1 MKILAASKRFGEL
14 IIMTVSNLGSRRR
27 LPNRPGNVLILGDQS
42 NISVKWIDN
51 QTLAVYH
58 DSDHTYKKL
67 KRVDSVSI
75 LYEKNSILSNMLS
88 DKIAAL

>member
-42 NISVKWIDN
+42 NISVK
-51 QTLAVYH
+51 
-58 DSDHTYKKL
+58 
-67 KRVDSVSI
+67 
-75 LYEKNSILSNMLS
+75 
-88 DKIAAL
+88 